1 MNSSDDPSITDKG
14 IGEKCGV
21 AAVWTRSNQAPQIAR
36 RASVA
41 LQHRGQESSGI
52 ALFDK
57 DPLRSH
63 SKNSVAL
70 ARRTLPS
77 PDGERKKGF
86 IKVHTGMGLIAR
98 VLTDD
103 ILGSLGPSYAAIA
116 HNRYSTSGGSS
127 LMNAHPISHKF
138 KTYRIAIAHN
148 GNIPDLTWLKS
159 QIKNHPTAETDTA
172 LIAALLVEKRPQYS
186 SWEQTFIN
194 VLPNIKGAYSL
205 TVLTEDGCVW
215 GVRDPFGVRPLSL
228 GELDDGWI
236 IASESVALDAVGANF
251 IRDVKQGEIIKID
264 KSGHLTSYFFGPPQ
278 RLKLCLFEHIYFS
291 RPDSF
296 INGKRI
302 KTLREQSGEILAKR
316 LKKKG
321 IKPDIVIPIFNS
333 GYFAA
338 RGVAEGLKLPL
349 VDAIITS
356 NYFGRTFINP
366 RQEMRINAV
375 YGKHAIIPDEVVG
388 KKVVFVDDSIV
399 RSNTSTILARALKD
413 AGASKVYAAIASPP
427 VVNQCDMGIDMRTKE
442 ELPASKYQGELIDS
456 IESKMAQLI
465 KVDDLA
471 YLPLKEVCQAM
482 EGTIDDF
489 YAFPFGGRHPVRDKQ
504 EIFPKRKIKLFS
516 KPKLLML
523 ATKKTDSLKTLI
535 RQINKNEIN
544 VDLSGV
550 VNNQKQLGS
559 KISQVN
565 PNIVLVTD
573 FEEELDEKIIN
584 DCQKKEIAIIRFVPH
599 LINENFGKMA
609 RTSRGEVKVFHGE
622 NSPRISF
629 EKNLPISGVSVY
641 QVRPKGKHL
650 PILVEEVRRKP
661 NDNLDSWLKRIRTAQ
676 GRVLETALKK
686 VVHVFEF
693 DIGVSKGVFPW

>member
-1 MNSSDDPSITDKG
+1 MNSSADPSITDKG

-21 AAVWTRSNQAPQIAR
+21 VAVWTRSNQAPQIAR

-52 ALFDK
+52 ALFDSK
-57 DPLRSH
+57 D
-63 SKNSVAL
+63 
-70 ARRTLPS
+70 
-77 PDGERKKGF
+77 F

-103 ILGSLGPSYAAIA
+103 ILNSLGPSYATIA

-148 GNIPDLTWLKS
+148 GNIPDLTWLNS
-159 QIKNHPTAETDTA
+159 QVKNHPSADTDTA
-172 LIAALLVEKRPQYS
+172 LIAALLVEKRPKYS

-194 VLPNIKGAYSL
+194 VLPGIKGAYSL
-205 TVLTEDGCVW
+205 TLLTEDGCVW
-215 GVRDPFGVRPLSL
+215 GIRDSFGVRPLSL

-264 KSGHLTSYFFGPPQ
+264 KQGNLSSYFFGPPQ
-278 RLKLCLFEHIYFS
+278 RLQHSLFEHIYFS

-302 KTLREQSGEILAKR
+302 KTLREQSGKLLAKR

-375 YGKHAIIPDEVVG
+375 YGKHSIIPDEVVG

-399 RSNTSTILARALKD
+399 RSNTSAILARALKE

-442 ELPASKYQGELIDS
+442 ELPASKYQGEPIDS
-456 IESKMAQLI
+456 IEGRMAQLI
-465 KVDDLA
+465 KVDELA
-471 YLPLKEVCQAM
+471 YLPLEETCQAM
-482 EGTIDDF
+482 GGRINDF
-489 YAFPFGGRHPVRDKQ
+489 YAYPFGGRHPVRDKQ
-504 EIFPKRKIKLFS
+504 EIFPKRKIKSFP
-516 KPKLLML
+516 KPKLLIL

-544 VDLSGV
+544 LSLASV

-584 DCQKKEIAIIRFVPH
+584 DCQRQEIAIIRFVPH
-599 LINENFGKMA
+599 LINENFGKMVK
-609 RTSRGEVKVFHGE
+609 TSRGEVKVFHGE
-622 NSPRISF
+622 NSPRESF

-693 DIGVSKGVFPW
+693 NIDVSKGAFPW